1 MVVEGTRKGDVE
13 GPNPAGYETCDKC
26 LDLLFVWCDFRRV
39 ADRWEPPRIKKIA
52 IFWPISWFL
61 KTTPLPIISRPY
73 KSAISSNGLV
83 GAAGKTVARDHF
95 EPPLYK
101 PWL

>member
-52 IFWPISWFL
+52 IFLTHFVISENN
-61 KTTPLPIISRPY
+61 TPTNHQPTLQIG
-73 KSAISSNGLV
+73 N
-83 GAAGKTVARDHF
+83 F
-95 EPPLYK
+95 
-101 PWL
+101 